1 LPRGFAEMED
11 AEMAEVLRGQFLNK
25 KKNEAARE

>member
-1 LPRGFAEMED
+1 MED
-11 AEMAEVLRGQFLNK
+11 AEMAEVLMGQFLNE

>member
-1 LPRGFAEMED
+1 MED
-11 AEMAEVLRGQFLNK
+11 AEMAEVLMGQFLNK